1 MAAVM
6 NWIGIY
12 CRAAR
17 RATPPAGPRQ
27 SGQLHSMSAQGLNSL
42 IWLKLGRYAYFMPL
56 QDYRKSW
63 FDLLSISKLAG
74 SWITLAYIYFIR
86 RNFIIILFFYI
97 IGDIYLFDHRIPSF

>member
-17 RATPPAGPRQ
+17 RAAPPAGPRQ

-74 SWITLAYIYFIR
+74 SWITLQDIGQLYKFSGLLIR
-86 RNFIIILFFYI
+86 IS
-97 IGDIYLFDHRIPSF
+97 GKSME